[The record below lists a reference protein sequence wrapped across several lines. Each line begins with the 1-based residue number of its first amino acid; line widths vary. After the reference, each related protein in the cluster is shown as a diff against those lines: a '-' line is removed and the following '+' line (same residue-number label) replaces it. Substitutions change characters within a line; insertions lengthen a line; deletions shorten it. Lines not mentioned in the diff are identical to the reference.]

1 MLSEHLINWFGLI
14 HRRYTQILFQ
24 KFNTRYGT
32 DNACC
37 ACSKNFQQLCEKK
50 KEMIKMNNI
59 RSLYVNNM
67 LYMRVNLTLFS
78 ESNCIISFMVMDLSE
93 TLNWFHCLAIVR
105 SDFLTIPGKIKPFK
119 DGVSNSL
126 SVRNKKI
133 C

>member
-1 MLSEHLINWFGLI
+1 M
-14 HRRYTQILFQ
+14 R
-24 KFNTRYGT
+24 
-32 DNACC
+32 
-37 ACSKNFQQLCEKK
+37 KK
-50 KEMIKMNNI
+50 KEMIKMNSI
-59 RSLYVNNM
+59 RSLYVNNK
-67 LYMRVNLTLFS
+67 LHMRVNLTLFS
-78 ESNCIISFMVMDLSE
+78 ESNRIISFMVMDLSE